1 MSPHTNH
8 TLKLMNKSMS
18 LHNYFKS
25 LQLSA
30 DQQIALDKLTKFFDS
45 PTQVFLLKGYAGS
58 GKTTIIKGIIEYLNQ
73 QKIPQIL
80 MAPTGRA
87 AKILR
92 DKTSFGVTIHKAI
105 YNFKKLQSINHNS
118 QENAEHSFHY
128 FFPIHETDESNQIII
143 VDESSMISSKES
155 NHELFTFGTNILL
168 NDLLTF
174 SKLHTTQN
182 KIIFVGDPAQ
192 LPPVSDSQS
201 LALKKE
207 FFSDLGLS
215 VDECE
220 MKTVLRQKDNLI
232 LENATKIRELLNVE
246 RRSDFKFTFD
256 SECFVKIAPEEIIE
270 KFTSTF
276 SMPEISDGVILSFSN
291 AQCYHYNHAIRQ
303 IYFPQNKTITAGDL
317 LLINN
322 NNYHTYG
329 VELFNG
335 DFAKVISVSPDLQI
349 QSAPVFCDENGRK
362 VKKIISLSFRQISIR
377 IPTHNEDIPCYIIES
392 LLNSI
397 NKDLSINEMKALYIN
412 FVMRFRDKQLLN
424 KNAGLKYY
432 EVGSEE
438 FKGALKV
445 DPFFNAL
452 KVKFGYA
459 ITCHKAQGGEWD
471 TVFVDYHGRVSLKD
485 DPLRWCYTATTRG
498 KNTLYALNPPNFGKL
513 DKFKFTE
520 IGYIGTIP
528 NDALF
533 FENVEV
539 SPYHKP
545 DQHKCKSLKYWE
557 IVEKIE
563 NTPYKIE
570 KVESFGTYL
579 ERYFISK
586 DEVKIQL
593 QASHKNSGHF
603 IEKFK
608 ILSQLDDLLKKE
620 IELIFNASFSSP
632 TMLTYVPENSL
643 LEDLH
648 SMMQDL
654 CFELNV
660 QITNVVIGKAYYVTY
675 YLITDSVCAFIQFYY
690 NGNGQL
696 TTAMPKT
703 YNCQDDVKLKT
714 LVNKISEYA
723 I

>member
-1 MSPHTNH
+1 
-8 TLKLMNKSMS
+8 MNTSMS
-18 LHNYFKS
+18 LHNQFKS

-30 DQQIALDKLTKFFDS
+30 DQENALDKLTEFFNS
-45 PTQVFLLKGYAGS
+45 STQVFLLKGYAGS
-58 GKTTIIKGIIEYLNQ
+58 GKTTIIKGIVEYLNQ

-105 YNFKKLQSINHNS
+105 YNFVKLESINQNS

-128 FFPIHETDESNQIII
+128 FFPIHETDENNQIII

-174 SKLHTTQN
+174 SRLHTTKN

-192 LPPVSDSQS
+192 LPPVSDNLS

-207 FFSDLGLS
+207 FFISLGIS
-215 VDECE
+215 TDECE

-232 LENATKIRELLNVE
+232 LENATKIRELLTVNIRNE
-246 RRSDFKFTFD
+246 LKFTFD
-256 SECFVKIAPEEIIE
+256 NHCFVKIAPEEIIE
-270 KFTSTF
+270 KFTSSFT
-276 SMPEISDGVILSFSN
+276 MPEIGDGVILSYSN
-291 AQCYHYNHAIRQ
+291 AQCYHYNHAIRK

-335 DFAKVISVSPDLQI
+335 DFAKVISVSPDLKV
-349 QSAPVFCDENGRK
+349 QSAPVYCDENGKK
-362 VKKIISLSFRQISIR
+362 VKKIIEISFRKIDIR
-377 IPTHNEDIPCYIIES
+377 IPNHHEDIQCYIIES

-397 NKDLSINEMKALYIN
+397 NKDLTINEMKALYIN
-412 FVMRFRDKQLLN
+412 FVIRFREKQELN
-424 KNAGLKYY
+424 KVAGLNYFK
-432 EVGSEE
+432 VGSEE
-438 FKGALKV
+438 FKGALKI

-498 KNTLYALNPPNFGKL
+498 ISTLYALNPPNFGKL
-513 DKFKFTE
+513 DKFKFNE
-520 IGYIGTIP
+520 IGHICTIP
-528 NDALF
+528 NEALF

-539 SPYHKP
+539 SPFHKP
-545 DQHKCKSLKYWE
+545 DQHKCKSSKYWE
-557 IVEKIE
+557 ILEKLE

-570 KVESFGTYL
+570 KVETFGTYL
-579 ERYFISK
+579 ERYSISNN
-586 DEVKIQL
+586 DTTLQV

-603 IEKFK
+603 IDQFK
-608 ILSQLDDLLKKE
+608 ILSATDNILKEE
-620 IELIFNASFSSP
+620 IEHIFNASFSSS
-632 TMLTYVPENSL
+632 TQLTYIPENSL

-648 SMMQDL
+648 SMMQGE
-654 CFELNV
+654 CAELDI
-660 QITNVVIGKAYYVTY
+660 QITNVVKGKAYYVTY
-675 YLITDSVCAFIQFYY
+675 YLITDSACALIQFYY

-703 YNCQDDVKLKT
+703 FNCQDDVKLKT
-714 LVNKISEYA
+714 LINKISLYA
-723 I
+723 V

>member
-1 MSPHTNH
+1 
-8 TLKLMNKSMS
+8 MNTSIS
-18 LHNYFKS
+18 LHNQFKS
-25 LQLSA
+25 LQLST
-30 DQQIALDKLTKFFDS
+30 DQQIALDKLTEFFNS

-58 GKTTIIKGIIEYLNQ
+58 GKTTIIKGLINYLAQ
-73 QKIPQIL
+73 QNIPHLL

-92 DKTSFGVTIHKAI
+92 DKTSLGVTIHKAI
-105 YNFKKLQSINHNS
+105 YNFQKLHSINQNS
-118 QENAEHSFHY
+118 EENAEHSFHY
-128 FFPIHETDESNQIII
+128 FFPILDTDESNQIII

-174 SKLHTTQN
+174 SKLHTTKN

-192 LPPVSDSQS
+192 LPPVSDNES

-207 FFSDLGLS
+207 FFNDLGLS
-215 VDECE
+215 IDECE

-232 LENATKIRELLNVE
+232 LKNATKIRELLNVDI
-246 RRSDFKFTFD
+246 RSEFKFTFD
-256 SECFVKIAPEEIIE
+256 TECFVKITSEEIIE
-270 KFTSTF
+270 KFTSSF
-276 SMPEISDGVILSFSN
+276 SMPEIGDGVILSFSN
-291 AQCYHYNHAIRQ
+291 SQCYHYNHAIRQ
-303 IYFPQNKTITAGDL
+303 IYFPQSKTITEGDL

-335 DFAKVISVSPDLQI
+335 DFVKVISVSPDLI
-349 QSAPVFCDENGRK
+349 VQSAPVYCDENGKK
-362 VKKIISLSFRQISIR
+362 VKKIIEISFRKIDIR
-377 IPTHNEDIPCYIIES
+377 IPNYNEDIQCYIIDS

-412 FVMRFRDKQLLN
+412 FVMRFKDKQLLN
-424 KNAGLKYY
+424 KNAGLKYF

-452 KVKFGYA
+452 KVKYGYA

-498 KNTLYALNPPNFGKL
+498 INTLYALNPPNFGKL

-520 IGYIGTIP
+520 IGNIGTIP
-528 NDALF
+528 NEALF

-539 SPYHKP
+539 SPFHNQ

-557 IVEKIE
+557 ILEKLE

-570 KVESFGTYL
+570 KVETFGTYL
-579 ERYFISK
+579 ERYSISNN
-586 DEVKIQL
+586 DITIQL

-603 IEKFK
+603 IEKFR
-608 ILSQLDDLLKKE
+608 ILTSLDDVIKEE
-620 IELIFNASFSSP
+620 IEQIFNASFSSR

-654 CFELNV
+654 CSELTI
-660 QITNVVIGKAYYVTY
+660 QITNVVKGKGYYVTY
-675 YLITDSVCAFIQFYY
+675 YLITNSACAFIQFYF

-703 YNCQDDVKLKT
+703 YNCQDDVKLKV
-714 LVNKISEYA
+714 LINKITEYA

>member
-1 MSPHTNH
+1 
-8 TLKLMNKSMS
+8 MNTSIS
-18 LHNYFKS
+18 LHNQFKS
-25 LQLSA
+25 LQLST
-30 DQQIALDKLTKFFDS
+30 DQQIALDKLTEFFNS

-58 GKTTIIKGIIEYLNQ
+58 GKTTIIKGLINYLAQ
-73 QKIPQIL
+73 QNIPHLL

-92 DKTSFGVTIHKAI
+92 DKTSLGVTIHKAI
-105 YNFKKLQSINHNS
+105 YNFQKLHSINQNS
-118 QENAEHSFHY
+118 EENAEHSFHY
-128 FFPIHETDESNQIII
+128 FFPILDTDESNQIII

-174 SKLHTTQN
+174 SKLHTTKN

-192 LPPVSDSQS
+192 LPPVSDNES

-207 FFSDLGLS
+207 FFNDLGLS
-215 VDECE
+215 IDECE

-232 LENATKIRELLNVE
+232 LENATKIRELLNVDI
-246 RRSDFKFTFD
+246 RSEFKFTFD
-256 SECFVKIAPEEIIE
+256 TECFVKITPEEIIE
-270 KFTSTF
+270 KYTSSF
-276 SMPEISDGVILSFSN
+276 SMPEIGDGVILSFSN
-291 AQCYHYNHAIRQ
+291 SQCYHYNHAIRQ
-303 IYFPQNKTITAGDL
+303 IYFPQSKTITEGDL

-335 DFAKVISVSPDLQI
+335 DFVKVISVSPDLI
-349 QSAPVFCDENGRK
+349 VQSAPVYCDENGKK
-362 VKKIISLSFRQISIR
+362 VKKIIEISFRKIDIR
-377 IPTHNEDIPCYIIES
+377 IPNHNEDIQCYIIDS

-412 FVMRFRDKQLLN
+412 FVMRFKDKQLLN
-424 KNAGLKYY
+424 KNAGLKYF

-452 KVKFGYA
+452 KVKYGYA

-498 KNTLYALNPPNFGKL
+498 INTLYALNPPNFGKL

-520 IGYIGTIP
+520 IGNIGTIP
-528 NDALF
+528 NEALF

-539 SPYHKP
+539 SPFHNK
-545 DQHKCKSLKYWE
+545 DQHKCKSLKYWD
-557 IVEKIE
+557 ILEKLE

-570 KVESFGTYL
+570 KVETFGTYL
-579 ERYFISK
+579 ERYSISNN
-586 DEVKIQL
+586 DITIQL

-603 IEKFK
+603 IEKFRV
-608 ILSQLDDLLKKE
+608 LTSLDDVIKEE
-620 IELIFNASFSSP
+620 IEQIFNASFSSR
-632 TMLTYVPENSL
+632 TMLTYIPENSL

-648 SMMQDL
+648 SMMQEL
-654 CFELNV
+654 CSEFNI
-660 QITNVVIGKAYYVTY
+660 QITNVVKGKGYYVTY
-675 YLITDSVCAFIQFYY
+675 YLITNSACAFIQFYF

-703 YNCQDDVKLKT
+703 YNCQDDVKLKV
-714 LVNKISEYA
+714 LINKITEYA